1 MSLSEKKRNE
11 DREARKRLRKNDE
24 IEAKILI
31 NRCRSDGVYD
41 PSQIIMTML
50 TKGGKYSAETKAL
63 LDDLNE
69 ENIAELQ
76 ASGFKEHEIHVLK

>member
-1 MSLSEKKRNE
+1 
-11 DREARKRLRKNDE
+11 
-24 IEAKILI
+24 
-31 NRCRSDGVYD
+31 
-41 PSQIIMTML
+41 MTML

-76 ASGFKEHEIHVLK
+76 ASGFKEHEIYVLK